1 MAFRNC
7 SFNPSFP
14 RSCKVMDDVIK
25 RDIVDGVE
33 VETVVQVDA
42 SEIAETFPDVDDYK
56 LSALMATGQPL
67 NAVDPAIFSNPYS
80 DAENILDAS
89 LSAQEPMDEP
99 AQEPMDEP
107 NVEPIN

>member
-14 RSCKVMDDVIK
+14 RSVKVMDDVIK
-25 RDIVDGVE
+25 CDIVDGVE

-42 SEIAETFPDVDDYK
+42 SEIAAAFPDVDDYK

-67 NAVDPAIFSNPYS
+67 NAVDPAVFSNPYS
-80 DAENILDAS
+80 DVENILNAS
-89 LSAQEPMDEP
+89 LPVQEPV
-99 AQEPMDEP
+99 QEPTQEP
-107 NVEPIN
+107 TNV

>member
-56 LSALMATGQPL
+56 LSALIATGQPL
-67 NAVDPAIFSNPYS
+67 SVVDPTFSNPYV
-80 DAENILDAS
+80 DAENLLDAS
-89 LSAQEPMDEP
+89 LSQDNVAEPN
-99 AQEPMDEP
+99 
-107 NVEPIN
+107 NVEPQN

>member
-14 RSCKVMDDVIK
+14 SSCKVIDDVIK

-42 SEIAETFPDVDDYK
+42 SEIAKTFPDVDDYK

-67 NAVDPAIFSNPYS
+67 SAVDSAIFSNPYS
-80 DAENILDAS
+80 DAENILNAS
-89 LSAQEPMDEP
+89 LFAEEP
-99 AQEPMDEP
+99 AQEPANEP
-107 NVEPIN
+107 NVEPTN

>member
-14 RSCKVMDDVIK
+14 QSCKVMDDVIK

-33 VETVVQVDA
+33 VETVVQVDS

-80 DAENILDAS
+80 DAENVLNAS
-89 LSAQEPMDEP
+89 LSAEEPVN
-99 AQEPMDEP
+99 EP
-107 NVEPIN
+107 NVEPTN

>member
-7 SFNPSFP
+7 YFNPSFP
-14 RSCKVMDDVIK
+14 PSCKVVDDVIK

-67 NAVDPAIFSNPYS
+67 NAVDPAIFSNPFS
-80 DAENILDAS
+80 DAENILNAS
-89 LSAQEPMDEP
+89 LSAQESV
-99 AQEPMDEP
+99 QEPVQEP
-107 NVEPIN
+107 TNV

>member
-42 SEIAETFPDVDDYK
+42 VEVAKTFPDVDDYK

-67 NAVDPAIFSNPYS
+67 SVVDPTFSNPYV
-80 DAENILDAS
+80 DAENIINSS
-89 LSAQEPMDEP
+89 LSAQEPV
-99 AQEPMDEP
+99 QEPVQEP
-107 NVEPIN
+107 TNV

>member
-25 RDIVDGVE
+25 RDIIDGVE

-42 SEIAETFPDVDDYK
+42 SEIAETFPHVDDYK
-56 LSALMATGQPL
+56 LSALIATGQPL
-67 NAVDPAIFSNPYS
+67 SVVDPTFSNPYV
-80 DAENILDAS
+80 DAENLLDAS
-89 LSAQEPMDEP
+89 LSQDNVAESN
-99 AQEPMDEP
+99 
-107 NVEPIN
+107 NVESQN

>member
-42 SEIAETFPDVDDYK
+42 SEIAKTFPNVDDYK
-56 LSALMATGQPL
+56 LSYLMATGQPL
-67 NAVDPAIFSNPYS
+67 SAVDAAIFSNPYS
-80 DAENILDAS
+80 DAENVINAS
-89 LSAQEPMDEP
+89 LSSVEPTN
-99 AQEPMDEP
+99 EP
-107 NVEPIN
+107 NVESTN

>member
-14 RSCKVMDDVIK
+14 RSCKVIDDVIK

-42 SEIAETFPDVDDYK
+42 FEVTKTFPDVDDYK

-67 NAVDPAIFSNPYS
+67 SLVNPQIFDSPFEE
-80 DAENILDAS
+80 AENILNAS
-89 LSAQEPMDEP
+89 LSAQESVQGP
-99 AQEPMDEP
+99 AQEPT
-107 NVEPIN
+107 NV

>member
-14 RSCKVMDDVIK
+14 RSVKVMDDVIK

-42 SEIAETFPDVDDYK
+42 LEVAKTFPDVDDYK

-67 NAVDPAIFSNPYS
+67 SAVDPAIFSNPYV

-89 LSAQEPMDEP
+89 LSFVEP
-99 AQEPMDEP
+99 ANEPDVEPANEP

>member
-14 RSCKVMDDVIK
+14 CSCKVIDDVIK
-25 RDIVDGVE
+25 CDIVDGVE

-42 SEIAETFPDVDDYK
+42 LEIAETFPDVDDYK

-67 NAVDPAIFSNPYS
+67 SAVDPAIFNNPYS
-80 DAENILDAS
+80 EVENILNAS
-89 LSAQEPMDEP
+89 LSAQEPS
-99 AQEPMDEP
+99 QEPSQEP
-107 NVEPIN
+107 TNV

>member
-14 RSCKVMDDVIK
+14 CSCKVMDDVIK

-42 SEIAETFPDVDDYK
+42 SEIAETFPNVDDYK

-67 NAVDPAIFSNPYS
+67 SAVDPAIFSNPYV

-89 LSAQEPMDEP
+89 LSSVEPTN
-99 AQEPMDEP
+99 EP
-107 NVEPIN
+107 NVEPTN

>member
-14 RSCKVMDDVIK
+14 RFCKVLDDVVK
-25 RDIVDGVE
+25 TDVVDGVE

-42 SEIAETFPDVDDYK
+42 VKIADTFPDVDDYK

-67 NAVDPAIFSNPYS
+67 NAVDPAIFNNPYS
-80 DAENILDAS
+80 DAVNILNAS
-89 LSAQEPMDEP
+89 LSDDKP
-99 AQEPMDEP
+99 ADFPPTSDDSP
-107 NVEPIN
+107 SV

>member
-7 SFNPSFP
+7 SFSPSFP
-14 RSCKVMDDVIK
+14 RSRKVMEDVVK
-25 RDIVDGVE
+25 TSIVDGVE

-42 SEIAETFPDVDDYK
+42 LEIAETFPDVDDYK

-80 DAENILDAS
+80 DAEKIFNAS
-89 LSAQEPMDEP
+89 LSAQEPVGEPVGEP
-99 AQEPMDEP
+99 AQEPT
-107 NVEPIN
+107 NV

>member
-1 MAFRNC
+1 MSFRNC

-14 RSCKVMDDVIK
+14 CSCKVMDDVIK

-67 NAVDPAIFSNPYS
+67 SAVDPVIFSNPYS

-89 LSAQEPMDEP
+89 LSAQEP
-99 AQEPMDEP
+99 AQEP
-107 NVEPIN
+107 NV

>member
-42 SEIAETFPDVDDYK
+42 SEIAETFPDVDDYN

-67 NAVDPAIFSNPYS
+67 NVVDPAIFNNPYS
-80 DAENILDAS
+80 DAENILNAS
-89 LSAQEPMDEP
+89 LSAQEPAQEL
-99 AQEPMDEP
+99 AQEPVQEP
-107 NVEPIN
+107 TNV

>member
-14 RSCKVMDDVIK
+14 RSCKVVDDVIK

-56 LSALMATGQPL
+56 LSALMSTGQSLSVVNPQ
-67 NAVDPAIFSNPYS
+67 IFNNPFEE
-80 DAENILDAS
+80 AENILNAS
-89 LSAQEPMDEP
+89 LSEPNVEP
-99 AQEPMDEP
+99 TNEP
-107 NVEPIN
+107 NVEPINE

>member
-14 RSCKVMDDVIK
+14 RSVKVVDDVIK
-25 RDIVDGVE
+25 LDIVDGVE

-42 SEIAETFPDVDDYK
+42 LEVAKTFPDVDDYK

-67 NAVDPAIFSNPYS
+67 SVVDPTFSNPYV
-80 DAENILDAS
+80 DAENLLNAS
-89 LSAQEPMDEP
+89 LSRDNGAEP
-99 AQEPMDEP
+99 A
-107 NVEPIN
+107 NVEPNIVEPQN

>member
-14 RSCKVMDDVIK
+14 RSCKVMDDVVK
-25 RDIVDGVE
+25 TDVVDGVE

-80 DAENILDAS
+80 DVVNLLSAS
-89 LSAQEPMDEP
+89 LSSVEPTKESNVEP
-99 AQEPMDEP
+99 TKEP
-107 NVEPIN
+107 NVEPTN

>member
-14 RSCKVMDDVIK
+14 RSCKVLDDVVK
-25 RDIVDGVE
+25 TDVVDGVE

-42 SEIAETFPDVDDYK
+42 VKIADTFPDVDDYK

-67 NAVDPAIFSNPYS
+67 NAVDPAIFNNPYS
-80 DAENILDAS
+80 DAENILNAS
-89 LSAQEPMDEP
+89 LSDDKP
-99 AQEPMDEP
+99 ADVPPTSVDSP
-107 NVEPIN
+107 SV

>member
-7 SFNPSFP
+7 KFNPSFP

-56 LSALMATGQPL
+56 LSALIATGQPL
-67 NAVDPAIFSNPYS
+67 SVVDPTFSNPYV
-80 DAENILDAS
+80 DAENLLDAS
-89 LSAQEPMDEP
+89 LSQDNVPEPN
-99 AQEPMDEP
+99 
-107 NVEPIN
+107 NVEPQN

>member
-14 RSCKVMDDVIK
+14 CSCKVIDDVIK

-67 NAVDPAIFSNPYS
+67 SAVDPAIFSNPYS
-80 DAENILDAS
+80 DVENILDAS
-89 LSAQEPMDEP
+89 LSAQEPS
-99 AQEPMDEP
+99 QEPT
-107 NVEPIN
+107 NV

>member
-14 RSCKVMDDVIK
+14 CSCKVMDDVIK

-42 SEIAETFPDVDDYK
+42 SEIAKTFPDVDDYK
-56 LSALMATGQPL
+56 LSALIATGQPL
-67 NAVDPAIFSNPYS
+67 SAVDPAIFSNPYS

-89 LSAQEPMDEP
+89 LSAQEP
-99 AQEPMDEP
+99 AQEPANEP
-107 NVEPIN
+107 NVEPIS

>member
-14 RSCKVMDDVIK
+14 RSCKVLDDVVK
-25 RDIVDGVE
+25 TDVVDGVE

-42 SEIAETFPDVDDYK
+42 AKIADTFPDVDDYK

-67 NAVDPAIFSNPYS
+67 NAVDPAIFNNPYS
-80 DAENILDAS
+80 DAENILVAS
-89 LSAQEPMDEP
+89 LSDDKPSDVP
-99 AQEPMDEP
+99 PTSVDSP
-107 NVEPIN
+107 SV

>member
-33 VETVVQVDA
+33 IETVVQVDA
-42 SEIAETFPDVDDYK
+42 SEIADTFPDVDDYK

-67 NAVDPAIFSNPYS
+67 NAVDSAIFSNPYS
-80 DAENILDAS
+80 DAENILNAS
-89 LSAQEPMDEP
+89 LSAQEPVKDP
-99 AQEPMDEP
+99 VQ
-107 NVEPIN
+107 

>member
-67 NAVDPAIFSNPYS
+67 SVVDPTFSNPYV
-80 DAENILDAS
+80 DAENLLNAS
-89 LSAQEPMDEP
+89 LSQDNGKEPT
-99 AQEPMDEP
+99 
-107 NVEPIN
+107 NVEPNNVEPQN

>member
-14 RSCKVMDDVIK
+14 RSCKVMDDVVK
-25 RDIVDGVE
+25 TSIVDGVE

-42 SEIAETFPDVDDYK
+42 SEFSETFPDVDDYK

-80 DAENILDAS
+80 DAENILNGS
-89 LSAQEPMDEP
+89 LSAQEH
-99 AQEPMDEP
+99 AQEHVQEP
-107 NVEPIN
+107 VQ

>member
-14 RSCKVMDDVIK
+14 RSVKVMDDVIK
-25 RDIVDGVE
+25 CDIVDGVE

-67 NAVDPAIFSNPYS
+67 NVVDPAILSNPYS
-80 DAENILDAS
+80 DAEKILNAS
-89 LSAQEPMDEP
+89 LSAQEPT
-99 AQEPMDEP
+99 QEPT
-107 NVEPIN
+107 NV

>member
-1 MAFRNC
+1 MSFRNC

-42 SEIAETFPDVDDYK
+42 SDIAETFPDVDDYK

-67 NAVDPAIFSNPYS
+67 SAVDPAIFNNPYS
-80 DAENILDAS
+80 EVENILNDS
-89 LSAQEPMDEP
+89 LSAQEP
-99 AQEPMDEP
+99 AQEPT
-107 NVEPIN
+107 NV